1 MDEKDKEFEKAIR
14 EKIEAIAKK
23 QFMLGMLAGNR
34 AAMEIMWQQSKDMT
48 SAKKIKKL
56 IKDKLDTA
64 TKAVEMKAQE
74 VNDEA

>member
-1 MDEKDKEFEKAIR
+1 MDEKDKEFEKELR
-14 EKIEAIAKK
+14 EKIETICKK

-34 AAMEIMWQQSKDMT
+34 ASMEIMWQQSKDMT

-64 TKAVEMKAQE
+64 TKAVDMKAKEMQ
-74 VNDEA
+74 NEA

>member
-1 MDEKDKEFEKAIR
+1 MDEKDKEFEKELR
-14 EKIEAIAKK
+14 EKIEALFKK
-23 QFMLGMLAGNR
+23 QLMLVMLAGNR

-64 TKAVEMKAQE
+64 TKAADMKAKEMQ
-74 VNDEA
+74 NEA

>member
-1 MDEKDKEFEKAIR
+1 MDEKDKEFEKELR
-14 EKIEAIAKK
+14 EKIEAILKK

-64 TKAVEMKAQE
+64 TKAADMKAKEMQ
-74 VNDEA
+74 NEA

>member
-1 MDEKDKEFEKAIR
+1 MDEKDKEFEQELR
-14 EKIEAIAKK
+14 EKIEDFGKQ
-23 QFMLGMLAGNR
+23 QFMFGVLAGNR

-64 TKAVEMKAQE
+64 TKAADMKAKEMQ
-74 VNDEA
+74 NEA

>member
-1 MDEKDKEFEKAIR
+1 MDEKNKEFDEELR
-14 EKIEAIAKK
+14 EKIDAICKK
-23 QFMLGMLAGNR
+23 QFMFGMLAGNR

-64 TKAVEMKAQE
+64 TKAVEMKAQG

>member
-1 MDEKDKEFEKAIR
+1 MDEKDKEFEKELR
-14 EKIEAIAKK
+14 EKIEAICKK
-23 QFMLGMLAGNR
+23 QFRLGMLAGNR

-64 TKAVEMKAQE
+64 TKAVDMKAKEMQ
-74 VNDEA
+74 NEA

>member
-1 MDEKDKEFEKAIR
+1 MDEKDKEFEQSIR
-14 EKIEAIAKK
+14 EKIETICKK

-64 TKAVEMKAQE
+64 TKAADMKAKE
-74 VNDEA
+74 VEDEA

>member
-1 MDEKDKEFEKAIR
+1 MDGKDKEFEKELR
-14 EKIEAIAKK
+14 EKIEAIGKR
-23 QFMLGMLAGNR
+23 QFMFGMLAGNR

-64 TKAVEMKAQE
+64 NKAVEMKAQE

>member
-1 MDEKDKEFEKAIR
+1 MEEKDKEFEKELR
-14 EKIEAIAKK
+14 EKIEFFGKQ
-23 QFMLGMLAGNR
+23 QFMFGMLAGNR
-34 AAMEIMWQQSKDMT
+34 ASMEIMWQQSKDMT

>member
-1 MDEKDKEFEKAIR
+1 MDEKDRELEQSIR
-14 EKIEAIAKK
+14 EKIEAIGKR

-34 AAMEIMWQQSKDMT
+34 TAMEIMWQQSKDMT

-64 TKAVEMKAQE
+64 NKAVEMKAQE
-74 VNDEA
+74 VKNEA

>member
-1 MDEKDKEFEKAIR
+1 MDEKDKEFEKSIR

-23 QFMLGMLAGNR
+23 QFTLGMLAGNR
-34 AAMEIMWQQSKDMT
+34 AAMEIMWQQCKDMT

-64 TKAVEMKAQE
+64 NKAVEMKAQE
-74 VNDEA
+74 VKNEA

>member
-1 MDEKDKEFEKAIR
+1 MDEKDKEFEQGLK
-14 EKIEAIAKK
+14 EKIESFVKQ
-23 QFMLGMLAGNR
+23 QFMFGMLAGNR

-64 TKAVEMKAQE
+64 TKAVDMKAKEMQ
-74 VNDEA
+74 NEA

>member
-1 MDEKDKEFEKAIR
+1 MDEKNKEFEKELR
-14 EKIEAIAKK
+14 EKIDAICKK

-64 TKAVEMKAQE
+64 TKAADMKAQE
-74 VNDEA
+74 VDDEA

>member
-1 MDEKDKEFEKAIR
+1 MEEKDKEFEKELR
-14 EKIEAIAKK
+14 EKIDVVCKK
-23 QFMLGMLAGNR
+23 QFMFGMLAGNR

-64 TKAVEMKAQE
+64 TKAADMKAKEMQ
-74 VNDEA
+74 DKA

>member
-1 MDEKDKEFEKAIR
+1 MDEKDKEFEQPIR
-14 EKIEAIAKK
+14 EKIETICKK

-64 TKAVEMKAQE
+64 NKAVEMKAQE
-74 VNDEA
+74 VKNEA